1 MTDRSDTIP
10 RQPVQVQPGKQ
21 PGTFDS
27 EAVLVAALKSGDS
40 AAFEF
45 LVRENSPRLLMVA
58 RRFLPIEADAMD
70 ALQDA
75 FLSAFKAMPGFD
87 SNSKLST
94 WLHRIVVNACLMK
107 LRSRSR
113 RPETQLDALL
123 PVLEPKHT
131 YASHEDSSALSET
144 AERAL
149 HRRETK
155 ELVRSTIAELPDAYR
170 AVLLLRDIEEF
181 DTQQVALMLEITE
194 GAVKT
199 RLHRARLA
207 LRELLL
213 ERLGSDSP
221 FAQER
226 KLES

>member
-1 MTDRSDTIP
+1 
-10 RQPVQVQPGKQ
+10 
-21 PGTFDS
+21 
-27 EAVLVAALKSGDS
+27 
-40 AAFEF
+40 
-45 LVRENSPRLLMVA
+45 MVA
-58 RRFLPIEADAMD
+58 RRFLPVESDALD

-87 SNSKLST
+87 ANSKLST

-113 RPETQLDALL
+113 RPETQLDSML

-131 YASHEDSSALSET
+131 YASHEDSSALAET

-149 HRRETK
+149 YRKETK
-155 ELVRSTIAELPDAYR
+155 ELVRSTIAELPEAYR
-170 AVLLLRDIEEF
+170 TVLLLRDIEEF
-181 DTQQVALMLEITE
+181 DTQQVALMLEVSE

-221 FAQER
+221 LAQER
-226 KLES
+226 KLET